1 MKFFPGKNPNID
13 LLSEEAAKEKE
24 LSVSNMVPLKP
35 DLLIGVSTRTPKIS
49 DEDVDILS
57 HRFSSSGTKCCEIC
71 GVSLSE
77 DFRHSLFLGKAWF
90 NACGMCYYTE
100 NLNEINSVRTGSI
113 IYFPYMS
120 QARLNALLRAIWSV
134 DYLRNIEPENQE
146 LEQMASSI
154 ASLNSSI
161 VAQERLTD
169 GYFSN
174 SRTDIYVSLMGLL
187 KDDEYK
193 QRYKLFRSFRWLPD
207 QSSFKEE
214 MAFWSQAEYSR
225 LHPEKTSGNIT
236 DFMSQYA
243 TNFSLKE

>member
-1 MKFFPGKNPNID
+1 VKFFPGKKPSQAPLPD
-13 LLSEEAAKEKE
+13 GCAEEKE
-24 LSVSNMVPLKP
+24 SSEVHLVPLKP

-49 DEDVDILS
+49 DEDVDMLS
-57 HRFSSSGTKCCEIC
+57 YRFSSSGTKCCEIC

-100 NLNEINSVRTGSI
+100 NLDQINSVKTGSV

-120 QARLNALLRAIWSV
+120 QARLNALLRAIWSI

-236 DFMSQYA
+236 NFMAQYA